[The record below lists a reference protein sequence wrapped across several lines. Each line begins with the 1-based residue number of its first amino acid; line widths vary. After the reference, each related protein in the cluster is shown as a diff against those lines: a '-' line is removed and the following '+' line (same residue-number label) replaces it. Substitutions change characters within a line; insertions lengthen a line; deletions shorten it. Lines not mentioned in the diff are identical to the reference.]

1 MNVIVNGADITK
13 YIESISWSGD
23 ENQLARKVTVTYLY
37 APQDPNVHN
46 IAVRNGNRLLLADG
60 KIWFDGIVLKESRS
74 ENSIKMQNTAYDYA
88 WYLRNK
94 ALGIYKGSPAVVAAQ
109 VCAEFGILCGSLYDP
124 GGEAEVISTGEKT
137 ISQVIQEA
145 YEGKDA
151 HIFMDGS
158 SLCIEKYGTD
168 LAGVVTGDDS
178 VSDASYDS
186 SIENLVNRV
195 VILNASDKP
204 AGEVDNGLFQYG
216 TVQEAYKS
224 AGDGKDPAQEA
235 SKLLVGIEDSG
246 KIIVVGDPALQ
257 TGKAVIVE
265 KVNSK
270 IRGRFAII
278 SDEHSIQDADY
289 RTTLGLRFEEV
300 V

>member
-1 MNVIVNGADITK
+1 MNVIVNGIDITK

-37 APQDPNVHN
+37 APQDPNIHN
-46 IAVRNGNRLLLADG
+46 ITIRKGDRLLLTEG
-60 KIWFDGIVLKESRS
+60 KVWFDGIVLRESRNES
-74 ENSIKMQNTAYDYA
+74 SIQMQNIAYDYA
-88 WYLRNK
+88 WYMRSK
-94 ALGIYKGSPAVVAAQ
+94 ALGVYKGSPAAVTRQ
-109 VCAEFGILCGSLYDP
+109 VCAEFGIPCGSLYDP
-124 GGEAEVISTGEKT
+124 GGEVEVISTGEKT
-137 ISQVIQEA
+137 IIQVIQAA
-145 YEGKDA
+145 YDGHDA
-151 HIFMDGS
+151 HVFMDGR

-168 LAGVVTGDDS
+168 LVGVVTGDDS
-178 VSDASYDS
+178 VTDASYES
-186 SIENLVNRV
+186 SIENMINKV
-195 VILNASDKP
+195 VILDASEQP

-216 TVQEAYKS
+216 IIQEAYKS
-224 AGDGKDPAQEA
+224 AGDGKDPAEEA
-235 SKLLVGIEDSG
+235 TKLLVGIEDSG
-246 KIIVVGDPALQ
+246 KVITVGNPALQ

-270 IRGRFAII
+270 IRGRFTII